1 MSENTAELV
10 ELRRIIKRLDVLISM
25 MLMSAEPSDE
35 VATARKVEIL
45 NAAGLRASE
54 IAQILGIS
62 PTHVSVELSR
72 LRKKSA
78 KKKK

>member
-1 MSENTAELV
+1 LSENTAELV